1 MNEAWKKFSKKC
13 IKSYDALQTLE
24 ANGMMD
30 EEEKALKEHYLLVE
44 ILSIMKTEVDTPE
57 KVVE

>member
-1 MNEAWKKFSKKC
+1 MNEAWKNFSKKC
-13 IKSYDALQTLE
+13 IESHDALQTLE

-44 ILSIMKTEVDTPE
+44 ILSIMKTEIDD
-57 KVVE
+57 